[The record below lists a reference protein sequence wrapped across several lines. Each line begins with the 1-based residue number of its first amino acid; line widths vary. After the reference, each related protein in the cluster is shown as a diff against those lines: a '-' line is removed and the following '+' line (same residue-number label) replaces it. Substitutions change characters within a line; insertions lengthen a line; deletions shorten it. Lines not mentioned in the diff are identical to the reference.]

1 MEFLVFILAL
11 GLGGIAAWQI
21 FNWTYARKLKDNRSN
36 ELKVESNIL
45 LDKIEKVFKVIMT
58 EGYFTEIYD
67 HNSSKDLL
75 GLGLF
80 QSNKKALVIAKAK
93 VSIGFDFAKMESHRD
108 EYSRKLIIDKFPDA
122 EILSIDTDYK
132 FYDINQGWLH
142 KFNNEDYTEILTEA
156 KKMMQVKAK
165 ESDLPAIAHK
175 QMNVMMTQLASA
187 MNWEID
193 IKVPTKLIEKT
204 AKSRSFIEF
213 DKIEKLETKS
223 RTTPEPTQRGFV

>member
-1 MEFLVFILAL
+1 MDFIPFILAL
-11 GLGGIAAWQI
+11 ALGGVAAWQI
-21 FNWTYARKLKDNRSN
+21 FNWMYAKKLKDGRAK
-36 ELKVESNIL
+36 ELRIESSVL

-75 GLGLF
+75 GLGIF

-93 VSIGFDFAKMESHRD
+93 VSIGFDFAKMKFHHE
-108 EYSRKLIIDKFPDA
+108 EYSRKLIIDEFPDA

-142 KFNNEDYTEILTEA
+142 KFNNEDYTDILTQA
-156 KKMMQVKAK
+156 KKMMQEKAL
-165 ESDLPAIAHK
+165 ESDLPQISTK
-175 QMNVMMTQLASA
+175 QMNVMMTQLAAS

-193 IKVPTKLIEKT
+193 MKAVEKQKELSAKNDYVNFKEIKSLNEIN
-204 AKSRSFIEF
+204 
-213 DKIEKLETKS
+213 
-223 RTTPEPTQRGFV
+223 

>member
-1 MEFLVFILAL
+1 MEFLVFIIAL

-21 FNWTYARKLKDNRSN
+21 FNWMYARKLKDNRSN
-36 ELKVESNIL
+36 ELKIESTIL

-108 EYSRKLIIDKFPDA
+108 EYSRKLIIDKFPTA

-156 KKMMQVKAK
+156 KKMMQVKAQ

-175 QMNVMMTQLASA
+175 QMNVMMTQLASS

-193 IKVPTKLIEKT
+193 VRTEKLLPKSNRSFLEFDEIEKIGTTTQPT
-204 AKSRSFIEF
+204 ASEV
-213 DKIEKLETKS
+213 
-223 RTTPEPTQRGFV
+223 TPKGFLQ

>member
-1 MEFLVFILAL
+1 MELLIFVLAL

-21 FNWTYARKLKDNRSN
+21 FNWVYARKLKDGRTK
-36 ELKVESNIL
+36 ELKIESSIL

-93 VSIGFDFAKMESHRD
+93 VSIGFDFAKMETHRD
-108 EYSRKLIIDKFPDA
+108 EYSRKLMIDKFPEA

-132 FYDINQGWLH
+132 FYDIAQGWLH
-142 KFNNEDYTEILTEA
+142 KFNNEDYTEILNEA
-156 KKMMQVKAK
+156 KKMMQAKAI
-165 ESDLPAIAHK
+165 ESELPQIARK
-175 QMNVMMTQLASA
+175 QMDVMITQLASA
-187 MNWEID
+187 MNWE
-193 IKVPTKLIEKT
+193 VEVNSAKLLKEVKPQ
-204 AKSRSFIEF
+204 KSFIEF
-213 DKIEKLETKS
+213 NEIEKLHTKN
-223 RTTPEPTQRGFV
+223 TTSEEPS

>member
-1 MEFLVFILAL
+1 MELIIFVLAL

-21 FNWTYARKLKDNRSN
+21 FNWVYARKLKDNRSK
-36 ELKVESNIL
+36 ELKVESSIL

-93 VSIGFDFAKMESHRD
+93 VSIGFNFAKMETHRD
-108 EYSRKLIIDKFPDA
+108 DYARKLIIDKFPEA

-132 FYDINQGWLH
+132 FYDIAQGWLH

-156 KKMMQVKAK
+156 KKMMQVKAI
-165 ESDLPAIAHK
+165 ESDLPQIARK
-175 QMNVMMTQLASA
+175 QMNVMITQLASA
-187 MNWEID
+187 MNWEIE
-193 IKVPTKLIEKT
+193 VNYEKLLKEVKP
-204 AKSRSFIEF
+204 KRSFIEF
-213 DKIEKLETKS
+213 DEIEKLNPKNN
-223 RTTPEPTQRGFV
+223 PEQEPS

>member
-1 MEFLVFILAL
+1 MEFLVFIIAL
-11 GLGGIAAWQI
+11 FLGGIAAWQI
-21 FNWTYARKLKDNRSN
+21 FNWMYARKLKDNRSN
-36 ELKVESNIL
+36 ELKIESTIL

-108 EYSRKLIIDKFPDA
+108 DYSRKLIIDKFPAA

-142 KFNNEDYTEILTEA
+142 KFNNEDYTEILTAA
-156 KKMMQVKAK
+156 KKMMQVKAQ

-175 QMNVMMTQLASA
+175 QMNVMMTQVAAA

-193 IKVPTKLIEKT
+193 IRTEKLLP
-204 AKSRSFIEF
+204 KSNRSFLEF
-213 DKIEKLETKS
+213 DEIEKLAIKDQNPPETS
-223 RTTPEPTQRGFV
+223 VRGFL